1 MNITEKDKFPLSY
14 QQLSLALAI
23 KILLAC
29 LYGYIFLRYYGGDDT
44 WQMHRE
50 GIIQSDLLKSNPGQ
64 FFREFAPAAG
74 IYTNDTLQFIQLYL
88 QDLEFYIQA
97 KTLAIFNL
105 LTAGNYYLNAVLFSL
120 VIFWGHYWLFR
131 LLNDRFPGN
140 KNLLYLVIFL
150 FLPAVFWVSGIRSD
164 SWLFFFTALMLFSF
178 NRNLRNL
185 NVLSL
190 MSMVAGFA
198 GMLVFRAPYALLLL
212 PALLAWALTEKG
224 NKRISVAIV
233 GVYGISL
240 LLFFGSF
247 YLSKEHAAT
256 RFIVDKQ
263 QAFFALEG
271 NTRYN
276 LDTLQPDPLSFVKV
290 FPQAIANTILRPY
303 PWEAKGP
310 LQLLSVVE
318 NLIILMTV
326 FLFLTERRR
335 NSALRLSPAFWSL
348 LLFAF
353 SLYLLIGFIV
363 PFPGAIVRYRSIPEM
378 IVFSLLLMHVSS
390 IRNTLSLNKSA

>member
-64 FFREFAPAAG
+64 FFRELAPAAG
-74 IYTNDTLQFIQLYL
+74 IYTNDTLKFIQLYL

-178 NRNLRNL
+178 NRSLRNL

-247 YLSKEHAAT
+247 YLSNEHAAT

-271 NTRYN
+271 KTRYN
-276 LDTLQPDPLSFVKV
+276 LDTLQPDPLSFAKV
-290 FPQAIANTILRPY
+290 LPQAIANTILRPY

-390 IRNTLSLNKSA
+390 IRNTLS